1 MTVCLAAV
9 CDQGRSIITA
19 SDTQFSS
26 GYDAAYAGKVEGIH
40 RDWQLLF
47 AGDVAKCELAIDWIH
62 RTTDARP
69 KGTDQMLAIVEA
81 ACAKHALGKGEIRE
95 FLVAGFDPYP
105 RLMVTVEEGRKP
117 LRRILFDR
125 IGYAAIG
132 SGALIANHHLRLY
145 QPNRTRS
152 IAWTAYACCAA
163 KFFSEGADGVSPD
176 THVYCFQKGLADLRL
191 MSLLPE
197 IRDAWSAEGQPPV
210 PSGVVERITKQLSR
224 EPPTAQ

>member
-197 IRDAWSAEGQPPV
+197 IETRGAQKDSRQCHLALWRGLRNSFQ
-210 PSGVVERITKQLSR
+210 R